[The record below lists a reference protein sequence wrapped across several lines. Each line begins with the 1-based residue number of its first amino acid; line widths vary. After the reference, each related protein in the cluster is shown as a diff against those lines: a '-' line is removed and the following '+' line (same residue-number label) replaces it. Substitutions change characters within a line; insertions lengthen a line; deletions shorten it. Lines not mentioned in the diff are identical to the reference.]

1 MIQTEDNLVQED
13 LENRSDTYSELA
25 LSLYKYTD
33 KFTKEGAYPTS
44 DRAEAENAY
53 EILSQYYDNVRKGV
67 DTTRSN
73 AEDGADYKIFYRNPK
88 DIEVEESLTEAIEK
102 HDELNKDLF
111 DGDHM
116 RPEVKDKIMQV
127 VDVFMGKLKE
137 DGIELEPLDVLVLG
151 SNASYNYTE
160 HSDIDVHIIADTS
173 IYEDKDALA
182 IKLYNA
188 YRQIFNSKYDPMIRG
203 HELEMYVE
211 PDECNANSN
220 GIYSVMNDDW
230 VKVPEKKN
238 IPEPDMKEVNK
249 LLEPFEARYKEAE
262 TIEDIDQLIND
273 IYIERQAGILT
284 GGEYDIRN
292 QVFKEFRNKGFLDD
306 LKQRKIDL
314 ETKEMS
320 LEERSKMEDYKFDLH
335 GAIEQMKAINEDF
348 QQPAPELTD
357 ELKDYLHR
365 ALDDWYD
372 SKVKN
377 RFDPQVNNMVATYS
391 AQGGDPVDTVNMV
404 DDDAYLKGIV
414 TDYAMGDNDT
424 AKTVAD
430 YSLRYLNDKMNP
442 PIQEEAEPKEE
453 EPHFVDNRLA
463 AILGYGDDYGYDE
476 YDLDEAKDKWRE
488 TPYGFSELDYNGFVI
503 SKHGPSSMIGFGYP
517 FSVDFYGDEVG
528 FDTLEDAKAAID
540 QEVNESLN
548 ECGDGATQSGDMGQ
562 FNTNILDWGIM

>member
-1 MIQTEDNLVQED
+1 M
-13 LENRSDTYSELA
+13 
-25 LSLYKYTD
+25 
-33 KFTKEGAYPTS
+33 
-44 DRAEAENAY
+44 
-53 EILSQYYDNVRKGV
+53 
-67 DTTRSN
+67 
-73 AEDGADYKIFYRNPK
+73 
-88 DIEVEESLTEAIEK
+88 
-102 HDELNKDLF
+102 
-111 DGDHM
+111 
-116 RPEVKDKIMQV
+116 DKIQ
-127 VDVFMGKLKE
+127 
-137 DGIELEPLDVLVLG
+137 ELINKIDQWITDIYVLRQ
-151 SNASYNYTE
+151 
-160 HSDIDVHIIADTS
+160 TS
-173 IYEDKDALA
+173 ILKD
-182 IKLYNA
+182 
-188 YRQIFNSKYDPMIRG
+188 
-203 HELEMYVE
+203 
-211 PDECNANSN
+211 
-220 GIYSVMNDDW
+220 
-230 VKVPEKKN
+230 
-238 IPEPDMKEVNK
+238 
-249 LLEPFEARYKEAE
+249 
-262 TIEDIDQLIND
+262 
-273 IYIERQAGILT
+273 
-284 GGEYDIRN
+284 GEYGIGN
-292 QVFKEFRNKGFLDD
+292 HVFKEARNKGLLDD

-442 PIQEEAEPKEE
+442 PIQEEAEPEEE

-476 YDLDEAKDKWRE
+476 YDLGEGVDEPKEEEPHFVDNRLASILGYGDDYGYDEYDLDESQDDPLHGRLYRVKDNYYNYWTPPYTKETAEKIRDRLQRSYSKTTRKFKIVKIKPEDVDKWNLPPEEEDETIHEAADQWRE

-503 SKHGPSSMIGFGYP
+503 SKHSPSSMIGFGYP
-517 FSVDFYGDEVG
+517 YSVDFYGDEAG
-528 FDTLEDAKAAID
+528 FDSLEDAKAAID

-548 ECGDGATQSGDMGQ
+548 ECGDGATQVGNMGQ
-562 FNTNILDWGIM
+562 FNTNILDWGVR